1 MSSQGILLWVMLI
14 QNFQLWFNSD
24 LIILRVDSW
33 WLFTIMTSDCRELSL
48 RVTFTAFIASKRP
61 WYGGYRFTIPEVYWS
76 SGRWVSWYWQQL
88 VNRC

>member
-1 MSSQGILLWVMLI
+1 
-14 QNFQLWFNSD
+14 
-24 LIILRVDSW
+24 
-33 WLFTIMTSDCRELSL
+33 MTSDCRELSL